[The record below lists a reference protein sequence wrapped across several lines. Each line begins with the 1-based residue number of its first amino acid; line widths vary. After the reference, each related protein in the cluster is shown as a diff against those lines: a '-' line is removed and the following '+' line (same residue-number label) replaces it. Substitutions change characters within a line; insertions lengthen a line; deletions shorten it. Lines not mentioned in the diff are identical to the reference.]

1 MPKHDVSF
9 TVTLTVKATVDPDEL
24 EGFEGDSA
32 EEADVEAYIKDT
44 LLDGPEN
51 FSQFVSDNEADVT
64 INGYTNLS
72 SKLKV
77 TADEEE

>member
-9 TVTLTVKATVDPDEL
+9 TVTMTIKATVDPDEL
-24 EGFEGDSA
+24 PEFNENSA
-32 EEADVEAYIKDT
+32 EEADVETHIKDYV
-44 LLDGPEN
+44 LDGAEELLY
-51 FSQFVSDNEADVT
+51 FIEETGADVT
-64 INGYTNLS
+64 INGHSDVS